1 MAENEVKLEAGRL
14 KAVVRDISEFGR
26 GVRRLRDTR
35 I

>member
-1 MAENEVKLEAGRL
+1 MVESEVKLEAGRL
-14 KAVVRDISEFGR
+14 KAVGIDISEFGL